1 MPADAGLIPYDL
13 AAPSQVRAL
22 VPVYRPL
29 FNGFTPEG
37 RAELARRRAEDEAE
51 AARNRVL
58 LAAAQAEW
66 GAARRRLAGN
76 VPAVRVLDIHRP
88 VESYSGPVCDSCYE
102 GGGGYEAEPVK
113 WACLTY
119 LAVTGEA

>member
-13 AAPSQVRAL
+13 AAPSHVRAL

-29 FNGFTPEG
+29 IDAFTPEG
-37 RAELARRRAEDEAE
+37 RAERARRHAEVEAE

-76 VPAVRVLDIHRP
+76 VPVVRVLDIHRP
-88 VESYSGPVCDSCYE
+88 VESYSGPVCDSCCAVAYDASE
-102 GGGGYEAEPVK
+102 LVP
-113 WACLTY
+113 WACPTY
-119 LAVTGEA
+119 RAVTGEA